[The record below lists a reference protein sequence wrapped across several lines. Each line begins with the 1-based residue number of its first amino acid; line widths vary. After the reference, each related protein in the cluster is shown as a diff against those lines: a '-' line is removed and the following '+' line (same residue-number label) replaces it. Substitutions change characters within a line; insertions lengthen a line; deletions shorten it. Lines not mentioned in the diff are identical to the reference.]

1 MTDGSNPTVNN
12 DTIAQQ
18 TKWTPMNPLDSNV
31 VTHKL
36 TQSPTRI
43 MLKETM
49 GNQLSYLW
57 FLFAFIISLWVGLQE
72 NNIPIIL
79 LGTLILYLGVSN
91 YRKRIPVIA
100 FDKQKGQYVIGRS
113 TDASNPS
120 DRKGKLDEIFA
131 IQVMPKHFLNE
142 DGYDTYCFETN
153 LVLKDSSRIH
163 LTNQYDYTTVE
174 RQHNALKDF
183 LQIQL
188 WLVPHPEAYKYRV
201 IHARD
206 QT

>member
-1 MTDGSNPTVNN
+1 MTDGRNPTVNN

-43 MLKETM
+43 MLKETR
-49 GNQLSYLW
+49 GNQLSYIW
-57 FLFAFIISLWVGLQE
+57 ILFGVAVSFWAGLQK
-72 NNIPIIL
+72 NSIPLMFVGIF
-79 LGTLILYLGVSN
+79 ILYLGVSH
-91 YRKRIPVIA
+91 YRKRIPSIT
-100 FDKQKGQYVIGRS
+100 FDKQNGLYVVGKS
-113 TDASNPS
+113 TDISNPS
-120 DRKGKLDEIFA
+120 NRNGKIDEIHA
-131 IQVMPKHFLNE
+131 IQVIPKHFLD
-142 DGYDTYCFETN
+142 DGYSKYCFETN
-153 LVLKDSSRIH
+153 LVMKNSSRIH